1 MEILKRKII
10 RYKKGLFTQEEDDV
24 INESP
29 LTIKINGKIAY
40 YCMRLPGSDEALSIG
55 LLYNEG
61 IISSLHEITDI
72 SSSSDLIEILLP
84 QKDKFSAKTITSSS
98 GATSPWS
105 LPAPTYRHETFK
117 IKPDELFKIQNN
129 FFENQKLFEITGGT
143 HCAAAFDKN
152 GTLISF
158 AEDTGRHNALDK
170 ITGKALLIGRIQ
182 DIAIVMLSSRLSF
195 EMIKKSYR
203 TGALIIAGVS
213 APTSAAIDAA
223 AEVGI
228 TLIGF
233 LRTDRFNIYSH
244 PERIDEL

>member
-84 QKDKFSAKTITSSS
+84 QKINSQQRQSH
-98 GATSPWS
+98 
-105 LPAPTYRHETFK
+105 LPL
-117 IKPDELFKIQNN
+117 ELHLHGLFLRIQTRNIQN
-129 FFENQKLFEITGGT
+129 
-143 HCAAAFDKN
+143 
-152 GTLISF
+152 
-158 AEDTGRHNALDK
+158 
-170 ITGKALLIGRIQ
+170 
-182 DIAIVMLSSRLSF
+182 
-195 EMIKKSYR
+195 
-203 TGALIIAGVS
+203 
-213 APTSAAIDAA
+213 
-223 AEVGI
+223 
-228 TLIGF
+228 
-233 LRTDRFNIYSH
+233 
-244 PERIDEL
+244 